1 MNSVQLI
8 GRLTRDPE
16 LRPTAEEGEL
26 CRMRVAVSRP
36 EAGAQPVYVDV
47 VCFDGQ
53 AAACADHLT
62 KGHRIGVEGRL
73 DYSEWEA
80 EDGSKRSRHEVIGR
94 RIEFI
99 GAPGKTVRSGAPL
112 DSSPA
117 EARPDEDESPAKA
130 RIPF

>member
-16 LRPTAEEGEL
+16 LRSTAGEKEL
-26 CRMRVAVSRP
+26 CRMRVAVPRSDR
-36 EAGAQPVYVDV
+36 ETEPVYVDV

-53 AAACADHLT
+53 ASACADHLA

-80 EDGSKRSRHEVIGR
+80 EDGSKRSRHEVIAR
-94 RIEFI
+94 RIEFL
-99 GAPGKTVRSGAPL
+99 GAPQRSDAVTEVATDAAGTPPGRSAGK
-112 DSSPA
+112 
-117 EARPDEDESPAKA
+117 AKDA
-130 RIPF
+130 IPF